1 MDNQEILVL
10 RDNAKN
16 QLLQIKT
23 VEDGISYMNK
33 LKTIDVWIRAEKKD
47 AELQNIIAEQKIR
60 TQRILGELIED
71 GQGNGLIENPGGDR
85 VSNVPDRN
93 NGKKLDDIGITRKQ
107 SSSWQQIA
115 KIPEQTFEEFILQG
129 KDKVNEAVREL
140 TTAGAVRLAKSLTN
154 KNKHHECAKTNDD
167 LEREVKELLCK
178 INSLPPYY
186 RFKIKQGIRR
196 GK

>member
-1 MDNQEILVL
+1 MYNQEILVL

-71 GQGNGLIENPGGDR
+71 GQRNGEIRKQNDGPVL
-85 VSNVPDRN
+85 ST
-93 NGKKLDDIGITRKQ
+93 GKELNEIGVNKKQ

-115 KIPEQTFEEFILQG
+115 SIPEQTFEEFILQG

>member
-60 TQRILGELIED
+60 TQRILGELIAD

>member
-71 GQGNGLIENPGGDR
+71 GQRNGEIRKQNDGPVL
-85 VSNVPDRN
+85 ST
-93 NGKKLDDIGITRKQ
+93 GKELNEIGVNKKQ

-115 KIPEQTFEEFILQG
+115 SIPEQTFEEFILQG

>member
-71 GQGNGLIENPGGDR
+71 GQRNGEIRKQNDGPVL
-85 VSNVPDRN
+85 ST
-93 NGKKLDDIGITRKQ
+93 GKELNEIGVNKKQ

-115 KIPEQTFEEFILQG
+115 SIPEQTFEEFILQG
-129 KDKVNEAVREL
+129 KDKGNEAVREL